1 MLFGRLFW
9 RLWAQ
14 YSSPNCLHFRAVFE
28 KVSKCLNFSCES
40 IFGQLFIY
48 IGRLC
53 AQAHLSPWSL
63 SMWSSVGSVT
73 RWRIKK
79 LPNFYQKFAKNR
91 PEKFFFK
98 SHAYHNSPKI
108 SQIIGLHLWENKL
121 SMPFK
126 SCPIWS
132 HWVASGY
139 WDNCSC
145 CCSKTT
151 KECATATHFL
161 TRPLLTKIDLFLLFL
176 RYSNNCPK
184 DNSPIRNFHR

>member
-1 MLFGRLFW
+1 MRERERERG
-9 RLWAQ
+9 
-14 YSSPNCLHFRAVFE
+14 E
-28 KVSKCLNFSCES
+28 
-40 IFGQLFIY
+40 
-48 IGRLC
+48 
-53 AQAHLSPWSL
+53 
-63 SMWSSVGSVT
+63 GSVT

-184 DNSPIRNFHR
+184 TIPRFAIFIDERFVNIVAPKYNLIPKHTNGPLRVR